1 MRKWVFGLLFL
12 GLASLVYT
20 QEPETDVRA
29 VELEGVTVTSPNY
42 AYLSTVQDERTP
54 ETVKSLERKAASFNL
69 KESPIYNKIDKA
81 YEVFFSN
88 SKGRIVATYNEE
100 GKVLTS
106 YEKFSDV
113 VLPTSIRNTVYESYP
128 DWTMNKNT
136 YLVTYY
142 HNKGMKKTYH
152 FQITKGEESKNL
164 KLKWKATR

>member
-1 MRKWVFGLLFL
+1 MRKLVFGMLFL
-12 GLASLVYT
+12 GLASLVYS
-20 QEPETDVRA
+20 QNPETDVRS

-42 AYLSTVQDERTP
+42 AYLSTIQDESTP
-54 ETVKSLERKAASFNL
+54 ETVKGLERKAASFNL

-100 GKVLTS
+100 GKILMT

-113 VLPTSIRNTVYESYP
+113 VVPTSVRNTVFESYP
-128 DWTMNKNT
+128 DWKMNSNT

-152 FQITKGEESKNL
+152 FQIAKGEETKNL
-164 KLKWKATR
+164 KLKWKAKS

>member
-1 MRKWVFGLLFL
+1 MRKFVFGMLFL
-12 GLASLVYT
+12 GLASLVYS
-20 QEPETDVRA
+20 QDPETDVRA

-42 AYLSTVQDERTP
+42 AYLATIQDENTH
-54 ETVKSLERKAASFNL
+54 ETVKGLERKAASFNL

-100 GKVLTS
+100 GKILTT

-113 VLPTSIRNTVYESYP
+113 VVPTSVRNTVFEAYP
-128 DWTMNKNT
+128 DWKMNSNT

-142 HNKGMKKTYH
+142 HNNGMKKTYH
-152 FQITKGEESKNL
+152 FQIAKGEETKNL
-164 KLKWKATR
+164 KLKWKAKS